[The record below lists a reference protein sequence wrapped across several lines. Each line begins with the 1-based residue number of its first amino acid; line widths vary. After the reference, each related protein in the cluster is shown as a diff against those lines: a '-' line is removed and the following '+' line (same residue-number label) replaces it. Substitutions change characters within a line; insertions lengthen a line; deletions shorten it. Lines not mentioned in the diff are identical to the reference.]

1 MGRRSRDKATR
12 VRQILGEALK
22 WVAGARPA
30 VIRQL
35 ARDAEDVVACPV
47 HEFSPLL
54 SDEDLLEII
63 ASSGLSSRL
72 CAIARRSSL
81 GETISDAIV
90 LRNDRPAVSAL
101 LANGSAQIREETL
114 DRLIEATAQ
123 KTAWKPER
131 K

>member
-1 MGRRSRDKATR
+1 MIRRHPRSTRTATPFPYPPL
-12 VRQILGEALK
+12 VRSLPL
-22 WVAGARPA
+22 
-30 VIRQL
+30 L
-35 ARDAEDVVACPV
+35 DC
-47 HEFSPLL
+47 SPLL

-114 DRLIEATAQ
+114 DRLIEASVQ
-123 KTAWKPER
+123 ETAWQDRKSKRLKPSH
-131 K
+131 